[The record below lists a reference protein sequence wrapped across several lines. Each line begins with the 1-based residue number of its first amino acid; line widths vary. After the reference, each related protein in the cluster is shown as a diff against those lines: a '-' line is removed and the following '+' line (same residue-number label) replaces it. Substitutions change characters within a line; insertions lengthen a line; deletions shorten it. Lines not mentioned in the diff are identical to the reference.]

1 MSSGG
6 REDFTGKVMD
16 PEKTGNGDITLYVE
30 RFEDDGKKRSHVDHD
45 KRQSL
50 KKETK
55 VRVQGRFYKAL
66 DLITI
71 ITATGTNISWKK
83 NDSL

>member
-1 MSSGG
+1 MSRGG
-6 REDFTGKVMD
+6 RGDFTGKVID

-30 RFEDDGKKRSHVDHD
+30 RFEDDGKKRSSVDHD

-55 VRVQGRFYKAL
+55 VRVQGRFYEAL

-71 ITATGTNISWKK
+71 ITATGTLI
-83 NDSL
+83 LEEE

>member
-1 MSSGG
+1 MSIGG
-6 REDFTGKVMD
+6 REDVTGKVID

-30 RFEDDGKKRSHVDHD
+30 RFEDDGKKRSYVDHD

-55 VRVQGRFYKAL
+55 VRVQGPFYEAL

-71 ITATGTNISWKK
+71 ITTTGTLI
-83 NDSL
+83 LEEE

>member
-6 REDFTGKVMD
+6 REDFTGKVID
-16 PEKTGNGDITLYVE
+16 PEKTGNGNITLYVE
-30 RFEDDGKKRSHVDHD
+30 RFEGYEKKKKSSVDHD

-66 DLITI
+66 DLITV
-71 ITATGTNISWKK
+71 ITATGTLI
-83 NDSL
+83 LEEE